1 MFTKYS
7 VLKKD
12 STIMKKKIA
21 NHNGKQRGGKTMA
34 NVSKFFELPRKK
46 RVFLVD
52 KKLITSG
59 LHAIRSPK
67 FELWKLLLSWF

>member
-1 MFTKYS
+1 
-7 VLKKD
+7 
-12 STIMKKKIA
+12 
-21 NHNGKQRGGKTMA
+21 MA

-59 LHAIRSPK
+59 LHAVRSPK
-67 FELWKLLLSWF
+67 FELWKILLSWF